1 MAMEL
6 ATTPWS
12 EAAAD
17 WLIVPMTK
25 SPQLTGALA
34 SLDESLG
41 GAVGRL
47 IESGDVSGKPAERV
61 TIPDA
66 PGIAAGRVLL
76 VGLGDVETLNPTI
89 LHKALMSAARQ
100 TSGKENRTVAV
111 AIPEGLTA
119 TDVACEIAASFTVGC
134 VGQDL
139 YRAERAHHPFQSV
152 TILGSADADQGEL
165 ASAVERGSIL
175 GEAVNIT
182 RDLVNRPAYEVYP
195 ASFAKRAEALAN
207 DHGLKCEVLDKKRLQ
222 KERMGAILAV
232 AAGSEKGPR
241 VVVLEHRG
249 GGDDAP
255 TLALVGKGVT
265 FDSGGLSLKTS
276 EGMKTMKCDMA
287 GAATVLG
294 AMTAI
299 ARLNLPVNI
308 TGYMGLTENMVSGS
322 SYKLGDVL
330 TARNGVTIEVLNTDA
345 EGRLV
350 LADVLSYAV
359 DKGADRI
366 IDLATLTGAC
376 VVALGE
382 EVTGAFAN
390 DQPWCDEV
398 LSAAK
403 TCGEDAWQMPMF
415 DLFDDLIKSDVSD
428 IKNIGGRWGGAIT
441 AAKFLQRFV
450 GDKPWVHLDIAG
462 PAFASSNKSH
472 REGGAT
478 GCMVHTLV
486 ETAAQFG
493 NGG

>member
-1 MAMEL
+1 M
-6 ATTPWS
+6 
-12 EAAAD
+12 
-17 WLIVPMTK
+17 
-25 SPQLTGALA
+25 
-34 SLDESLG
+34 
-41 GAVGRL
+41 
-47 IESGDVSGKPAERV
+47 
-61 TIPDA
+61 
-66 PGIAAGRVLL
+66 
-76 VGLGDVETLNPTI
+76 
-89 LHKALMSAARQ
+89 
-100 TSGKENRTVAV
+100 
-111 AIPEGLTA
+111 
-119 TDVACEIAASFTVGC
+119 ACEIAASFIVGC

-139 YRAERAHHPFQSV
+139 YRAERAHHPFQNV
-152 TILGSADADQGEL
+152 TVLGSVDGNQEEL
-165 ASAVERGSIL
+165 ASAVERGIVL
-175 GEAVNIT
+175 GEAINIT
-182 RDLVNRPAYEVYP
+182 RELVNRPAYEIYP
-195 ASFAKRAEALAN
+195 ASFSKRAETLASE
-207 DHGLKCEVLDKKRLQ
+207 HGLKCEVLDKKRLQ

-265 FDSGGLSLKTS
+265 FDSGGLSLKTA

-299 ARLNLPVNI
+299 ARLKLPVNV
-308 TGYMGLTENMVSGS
+308 TGYMGLTENMPSGS

-350 LADVLSYAV
+350 LADVLAYAV
-359 DKGADRI
+359 DKGADRL

-382 EVTGAFAN
+382 DVTGAFAN
-390 DQPWCDEV
+390 DQNWCDAV

-415 DLFDDLIKSDVSD
+415 DLFDDLIKGDVAD

-462 PAFASSNKSH
+462 PSFASSNNPF

-478 GCMVHTLV
+478 GCMVQTLV
-486 ETAAQFG
+486 ETAAGFG
-493 NGG
+493 SGD